1 MDIRNQN
8 INLMYSNHFNQNFN
22 QNLNQNQF
30 MLNNSNQFNMMQN
43 INPMNN
49 FNFNQQNLM
58 MQNMNPMNIFDLNQQ
73 NLMIQNMN
81 PMNIFDLN
89 QQNLIMQNMN
99 PANNFDLNQQNLI
112 EQQLNNQMNFNN
124 NNNNDINIPIN
135 QINLINSIIYYYKE
149 NNNENMDYNNPNQIR
164 NILNLLNPNYPG
176 LKYKE
181 INKIDDPL
189 YYIKVPKT
197 TIKFVNSDYLIY
209 KVKIPKTITKFDL
222 YSIGKLYK
230 SNTLSDSDVL
240 LIYKNNVLAK
250 DESSIE
256 FISDEDEIRIIE
268 PRNYPDD
275 SFFNLLTEKNE
286 KKMNVIFHAQTGQK
300 SNLILPE
307 STLISDMIKAYKLK
321 FGLENNFTYLIYNN
335 DILNDKDYRKIISV
349 IKNGDKILVNF
360 STNPPYLIGKSVAI
374 HISYIKTKKNLEHWF
389 FEIGLLNSIK
399 IIINKVEFF
408 HKAKVKNLFIGDK
421 KLTRDDERCLS
432 EIGINKNFEC
442 LVEFEEIK

>member
-43 INPMNN
+43 MNPMNN

-89 QQNLIMQNMN
+89 QQNLM
-99 PANNFDLNQQNLI
+99 

-197 TIKFVNSDYLIY
+197 IIKFVNSDYLIY

-275 SFFNLLTEKNE
+275 SFFNLLTKKNE
-286 KKMNVIFHAQTGQK
+286 KKMNVIFLSQTGQK

-321 FGLENNFTYLIYNN
+321 FGLENNFTYLI
-335 DILNDKDYRKIISV
+335 
-349 IKNGDKILVNF
+349 
-360 STNPPYLIGKSVAI
+360 
-374 HISYIKTKKNLEHWF
+374 
-389 FEIGLLNSIK
+389 
-399 IIINKVEFF
+399 
-408 HKAKVKNLFIGDK
+408 
-421 KLTRDDERCLS
+421 
-432 EIGINKNFEC
+432 
-442 LVEFEEIK
+442 